1 MKGATIC
8 IGVVLLKCTL
18 VELPEYTKVKVKRV
32 ATIISHKEVIK
43 MIDYSKIEKEMNL
56 YGQVQG
62 LMNYFTINNLKE
74 INKRLDSNKAL
85 GVDKVSKEEYNS
97 NLEENLNNLINKMK
111 KFKYYPNPV
120 KRVSI
125 PKENGKV
132 RYLGVPSYEDKIVQ
146 GLIVEI
152 LNNIY
157 EKVFLNCS
165 YGFRPNR
172 NCHLALLD
180 IYNTITNKKIN
191 YIVDTDITSFFDNLN
206 QEVLIS
212 LMQIVIK
219 DSHFIEYIKK
229 FLKAG
234 ILDKKEII
242 PSDKGTPQGGLIS
255 PILANIYLHYV
266 LDLWFEEYIK
276 KQTKGRCYLVRYA
289 DDFIM
294 LFEYYD
300 DSIYVYNEVI
310 KRLKIFNLSLH
321 IDKTKIF
328 KFNVKEVTPITFNY
342 LGLNIY
348 NYKDNKNNNIKIG
361 IKTNDKNIQR
371 KYEDIRNYIYDNKD
385 DDINNLCNK
394 INDKLRGYYNYYGFN
409 TNLPWLIDIYTYTL
423 LEVTNLLISKYKYM
437 PTNPYELVS
446 NLSIIKPYISI
457 YI

>member
-1 MKGATIC
+1 
-8 IGVVLLKCTL
+8 
-18 VELPEYTKVKVKRV
+18 
-32 ATIISHKEVIK
+32 

-74 INKRLDSNKAL
+74 INKRLDGKKAL

-97 NLEENLNNLINKMK
+97 NLDENLNKLINKMK

-120 KRVSI
+120 RRISI
-125 PKENGKV
+125 PKDNNKV

-172 NCHLALLD
+172 NCHLALLE
-180 IYNTITNKKIN
+180 INNIISNKKIN
-191 YIVDTDITSFFDNLN
+191 YIVDTDIKSFFDCLN
-206 QEVLIS
+206 QEILIS
-212 LMQIVIK
+212 LIQIVIK
-219 DSHFIEYIKK
+219 DSHFIEYIRRL
-229 FLKAG
+229 LKAG

-266 LDLWFEEYIK
+266 LDLWFETYIK
-276 KQTKGRCYLVRYA
+276 KQTKGHCYLVRYA

-300 DSIYVYNEVI
+300 DSIYVYKEVI
-310 KRLKIFNLSLH
+310 KRLNNFNLQLQLE
-321 IDKTKIF
+321 KTKIF
-328 KFNVKEVTPITFNY
+328 KFNLKEVTSNTFNY
-342 LGLNIY
+342 LGMCIY
-348 NYKDNKNNNIKIG
+348 NFEEKEHNIKLG
-361 IKTNDKNIQR
+361 MRTNEKNIQR
-371 KYEDIRNYIYDNKD
+371 KYIDIRTTIYDNKD
-385 DDINNLCNK
+385 KDIKTICNK
-394 INDKLRGYYNYYGFN
+394 VNDKLRGYYNYYGFN
-409 TNLPWLIDIYTYTL
+409 TNLSWLIDIYTYTL
-423 LEVTNLLISKYKYM
+423 LEITSLLISNYKYI
-437 PTNPYELVS
+437 PTNLNELVS
-446 NLSIIKPYISI
+446 NLPIIKPHISI
-457 YI
+457 YL

>member
-1 MKGATIC
+1 
-8 IGVVLLKCTL
+8 
-18 VELPEYTKVKVKRV
+18 
-32 ATIISHKEVIK
+32 

-74 INKRLDSNKAL
+74 INKRLDGKKAL

-97 NLEENLNNLINKMK
+97 NLDENLNKLINKMK

-120 KRVSI
+120 RRISI
-125 PKENGKV
+125 PKDNNKV

-172 NCHLALLD
+172 NCHLALLE
-180 IYNTITNKKIN
+180 INNIISNKKIN
-191 YIVDTDITSFFDNLN
+191 YIVDTDIKSFFDCLN
-206 QEVLIS
+206 QEILIS
-212 LMQIVIK
+212 LIQIVIK
-219 DSHFIEYIKK
+219 DSHFIEYIRRL
-229 FLKAG
+229 LKAG

-266 LDLWFEEYIK
+266 LDLWFETYIK
-276 KQTKGRCYLVRYA
+276 KQTKGHCYLVRYA

-300 DSIYVYNEVI
+300 DSIYVYKEVI
-310 KRLKIFNLSLH
+310 KRLNKFNLQLQLE
-321 IDKTKIF
+321 KTKIF
-328 KFNVKEVTPITFNY
+328 KFNLKEVTSNTFNY
-342 LGLNIY
+342 LGMCIY
-348 NYKDNKNNNIKIG
+348 NFEEKEHNIKLG
-361 IKTNDKNIQR
+361 MRTNEKNIQR
-371 KYEDIRNYIYDNKD
+371 KYIDIRTTIYDNKD
-385 DDINNLCNK
+385 KDIKTICNK
-394 INDKLRGYYNYYGFN
+394 VNDKLRGYYNYYGFN
-409 TNLPWLIDIYTYTL
+409 TNLSWLIDIYTYTL
-423 LEVTNLLISKYKYM
+423 LEITSLLISKYKYI
-437 PTNPYELVS
+437 PTNLNELVS
-446 NLSIIKPYISI
+446 NLPIIKPHISI
-457 YI
+457 YL